1 MSRNDFSDLVDFC
14 GGVRLA
20 AISNLFVHG
29 SFITYGR
36 SERKTFL
43 KKHARLRHYG
53 FLKFNSDI
61 RAEVY
66 KRQYGRELRKGVE
79 GKVV

>member
-1 MSRNDFSDLVDFC
+1 MSNYDFYQKYTNDSSVT
-14 GGVRLA
+14 
-20 AISNLFVHG
+20 SP
-29 SFITYGR
+29 S
-36 SERKTFL
+36 
-43 KKHARLRHYG
+43 
-53 FLKFNSDI
+53 FNSDI